1 MPVSAQKEAQT
12 PFEAFQHALELAGRT
27 ANMTPGD
34 SGVQWEASIPVGN
47 ELNFSIA
54 ATNLHKFRVG
64 E

>member
-1 MPVSAQKEAQT
+1 
-12 PFEAFQHALELAGRT
+12 
-27 ANMTPGD
+27 MTPGD